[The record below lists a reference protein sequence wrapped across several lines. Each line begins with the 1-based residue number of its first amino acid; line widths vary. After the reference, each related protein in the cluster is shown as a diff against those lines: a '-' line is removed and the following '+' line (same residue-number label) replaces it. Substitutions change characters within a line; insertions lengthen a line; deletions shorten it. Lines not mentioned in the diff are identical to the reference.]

1 MLPMAEKTADRYLVV
16 HADADAG
23 GDYDEE
29 RTWVESAGAE
39 FRLTNAREEG
49 ALIANLRDADVVV
62 VNAAPITRRVM
73 ENMPRCRCVVRYG
86 VGVDNVEVAAAT
98 DLGIVVANVVDF
110 CTEEVANHALL
121 LLLACAKRLL
131 LLDADLRAGH
141 WRRTPLAGMP
151 PVWGQTL
158 GIIGVGNIGLSLAR
172 KALAL
177 QMTLLGYDPYVAMRD
192 PSLKAGASGG
202 GLMSPPLGGGRKA
215 PDGVRLVGLR
225 ELLAQSDFV
234 SVCAP
239 LTAETRHL
247 IGAAEFA
254 LMKPSAILVNTAR
267 GPLVDEAALVE
278 ALRSGRIAAAGLD
291 VFEEEP
297 LPTES
302 LLLGLTNVVLTAH
315 TAGISE
321 ASVRRVKTEVGQ
333 AAAAVLSGRWP
344 KSVVNPNVRPRVSL
358 ARG

>member
-1 MLPMAEKTADRYLVV
+1 MAEKMTDRYLVV

-23 GDYDEE
+23 GDFGEE
-29 RTWVESAGAE
+29 RTWVESVGAE
-39 FRLTNAREEG
+39 LRLTNAREEE

-62 VNAAPITRRVM
+62 VSAAPITRRVM
-73 ENMPRCRCVVRYG
+73 EALPRCRCVVRYG

-131 LLDADLRAGH
+131 PLDADLRAGH

-158 GIIGVGNIGLSLAR
+158 GIIGLGNIGRSLAR

-177 QMTLLGYDPYVAMRD
+177 QMTLLGFDPYAQQ
-192 PSLKAGASGG
+192 
-202 GLMSPPLGGGRKA
+202 A
-215 PDGVRLVGLR
+215 PEGVRLVALR

-247 IGAAEFA
+247 VGAAELA
-254 LMKPSAILVNTAR
+254 SMKPSAMLINTAR
-267 GPLVDEAALVE
+267 GPLVDEEALVE

-297 LPTES
+297 LPAGS
-302 LLLGLTNVVLTAH
+302 PVLGLTNVVLTGH
-315 TAGISE
+315 TAGMSE

-344 KSVVNPNVRPRVSL
+344 KSVVNPTVQPRVGL

>member
-1 MLPMAEKTADRYLVV
+1 MLPMTEKTTDRYLVV
-16 HADADAG
+16 HADAEAS
-23 GDYDEE
+23 GDYGEE
-29 RTWVESAGAE
+29 RTSVESVGAE
-39 FRLTNAREEG
+39 FRLTNAREEED
-49 ALIANLRDADVVV
+49 LIANLRDADVVL

-73 ENMPRCRCVVRYG
+73 EAMPRCRCVVRYG

-131 LLDADLRAGH
+131 PLDADLRAGH
-141 WRRTPLAGMP
+141 WRRTPLTGMP

-158 GIIGVGNIGLSLAR
+158 GIIGLGNIGRSLAR

-177 QMTLLGYDPYVAMRD
+177 EMALLGYDPYVQQ
-192 PSLKAGASGG
+192 
-202 GLMSPPLGGGRKA
+202 A

-247 IGAAEFA
+247 IGAAELA
-254 LMKPSAILVNTAR
+254 LMKPSATLINTAR

-297 LPTES
+297 LPAES
-302 LLLGLTNVVLTAH
+302 PLLGLTNVALTGH
-315 TAGISE
+315 TAGMSE

-344 KSVVNPNVRPRVSL
+344 KSVVNPNVRPRVAL

>member
-1 MLPMAEKTADRYLVV
+1 MHPMAEKTSGRYLVV
-16 HADADAG
+16 HADADPG
-23 GDYDEE
+23 GDYGEE
-29 RTWVESAGAE
+29 RVWVESVEAE
-39 FRLTNAREEG
+39 FRLTTAHEEE
-49 ALIANLRDADVVV
+49 ALISNLRDADVVV
-62 VNAAPITRRVM
+62 VSAAPITRRVM
-73 ENMPRCRCVVRYG
+73 EALPSCRCVVRYG

-131 LLDADLRAGH
+131 PLDADLRAGH

-158 GIIGVGNIGLSLAR
+158 GIIGLGNIGRSLAR

-177 QMTLLGYDPYVAMRD
+177 QMALLGYDPYVQQ
-192 PSLKAGASGG
+192 
-202 GLMSPPLGGGRKA
+202 A
-215 PDGVRLVGLR
+215 PEGVRLVELR
-225 ELLAQSDFV
+225 EMLAQSDFV
-234 SVCAP
+234 SICAP

-247 IGAAEFA
+247 IGAAE
-254 LMKPSAILVNTAR
+254 LNSMKPSAILINTAR
-267 GPLVDEAALVE
+267 GPLVHEAALAE

-297 LPTES
+297 LPVQS
-302 LLLGLTNVVLTAH
+302 PLLGLTNVVVTPH

-333 AAAAVLSGRWP
+333 AAAAVLSGVWP
-344 KSVVNPNVRPRVSL
+344 KSVVNPNVRPRVAL
-358 ARG
+358 TGG

>member
-1 MLPMAEKTADRYLVV
+1 
-16 HADADAG
+16 
-23 GDYDEE
+23 
-29 RTWVESAGAE
+29 
-39 FRLTNAREEG
+39 
-49 ALIANLRDADVVV
+49 
-62 VNAAPITRRVM
+62 
-73 ENMPRCRCVVRYG
+73 VRYG

-98 DLGIVVANVVDF
+98 ELGIVVANVVDF

-131 LLDADLRAGH
+131 PLDADLRAGH

-158 GIIGVGNIGLSLAR
+158 GIVGLGNIGRSLAR

-177 QMTLLGYDPYVAMRD
+177 QMTVLGYDPYFQE
-192 PSLKAGASGG
+192 P
-202 GLMSPPLGGGRKA
+202 
-215 PDGVRLVGLR
+215 PDGVRLV
-225 ELLAQSDFV
+225 ELGELVADSDFV
-234 SVCAP
+234 SICAP

-247 IGAAEFA
+247 IGAAELA
-254 LMKPSAILVNTAR
+254 SMKSSAILINAAR

-278 ALRSGRIAAAGLD
+278 ALRSGQIAAAGLD

-297 LPTES
+297 LPTDS
-302 LLLGLTNVVLTAH
+302 ALLTLGNVVLSAH

-321 ASVRRVKTEVGQ
+321 ASTRRVKTEVGQ

-344 KSVVNPNVRPRVSL
+344 KSVVNPAVQPRATLTV
-358 ARG
+358 

>member
-1 MLPMAEKTADRYLVV
+1 MAEKTTDRYLVV

-23 GDYDEE
+23 GDYGEE
-29 RTWVESAGAE
+29 RTWVESVGAE
-39 FRLTNAREEG
+39 FRLTNAREEEV
-49 ALIANLRDADVVV
+49 LIANVRDADVVV
-62 VNAAPITRRVM
+62 VNQAPITRRVM
-73 ENMPRCRCVVRYG
+73 EALPRCRCVVRYG

-131 LLDADLRAGH
+131 PLDADLRAGH

-158 GIIGVGNIGLSLAR
+158 GIIGLGNIGRSLAR

-177 QMTLLGYDPYVAMRD
+177 QMTLLGYDPYAQQ
-192 PSLKAGASGG
+192 
-202 GLMSPPLGGGRKA
+202 A
-215 PDGVRLVGLR
+215 PEGVRLVALR
-225 ELLAQSDFV
+225 DLLAQSDFV

-239 LTAETRHL
+239 LTADTRHL
-247 IGAAEFA
+247 IGAAELA
-254 LMKPSAILVNTAR
+254 SMKPSAILINTAR
-267 GPLVDEAALVE
+267 GPLVDEGALVE

-297 LPTES
+297 LPAES
-302 LLLGLTNVVLTAH
+302 PVLGLTNVVLTGH
-315 TAGISE
+315 TAGMSG

-333 AAAAVLSGRWP
+333 AAGAVLSGRWP
-344 KSVVNPNVRPRVSL
+344 KSVVNPTVQPRVAL

>member
-1 MLPMAEKTADRYLVV
+1 MSEKATDRYLVV

-23 GDYDEE
+23 GDYGEE
-29 RTWVESAGAE
+29 RSWVESAGAE
-39 FRLTNAREEG
+39 FRLNNAREEE
-49 ALIANLRDADVVV
+49 ALIANLRDADVVL

-73 ENMPRCRCVVRYG
+73 EAMPRCRCVVRYG

-98 DLGIVVANVVDF
+98 ELGIVVANVVDF

-131 LLDADLRAGH
+131 PLDADMRAGH

-151 PVWGQTL
+151 PIWGQTL
-158 GIIGVGNIGLSLAR
+158 GIIGLGNIGRSLAR

-177 QMTLLGYDPYVAMRD
+177 QMTLLGYDPYVQ
-192 PSLKAGASGG
+192 PQTL
-202 GLMSPPLGGGRKA
+202 
-215 PDGVRLVGLR
+215 DGVRLVGLR

-247 IGAAEFA
+247 IGAAELA
-254 LMKPSAILVNTAR
+254 LMKPSAILINTAR

-278 ALRSGRIAAAGLD
+278 ALRSGRLAAAGLD

-297 LPTES
+297 LPADS
-302 LLLGLTNVVLTAH
+302 PLLGLANVVLTPH

-344 KSVVNPNVRPRVSL
+344 KSVVNPNVRPRVAL
-358 ARG
+358 AGG

>member
-1 MLPMAEKTADRYLVV
+1 
-16 HADADAG
+16 
-23 GDYDEE
+23 
-29 RTWVESAGAE
+29 
-39 FRLTNAREEG
+39 
-49 ALIANLRDADVVV
+49 
-62 VNAAPITRRVM
+62 
-73 ENMPRCRCVVRYG
+73 
-86 VGVDNVEVAAAT
+86 
-98 DLGIVVANVVDF
+98 VVDF

-131 LLDADLRAGH
+131 PLDADLRAGH

-158 GIIGVGNIGLSLAR
+158 GIIGLGNIGRSLAR

-177 QMTLLGYDPYVAMRD
+177 QMTLLGYDPYVQQ
-192 PSLKAGASGG
+192 
-202 GLMSPPLGGGRKA
+202 A
-215 PDGVRLVGLR
+215 PEGVRLVALR

-247 IGAAEFA
+247 IGAAELA
-254 LMKPSAILVNTAR
+254 SMKPSAILINTAR
-267 GPLVDEAALVE
+267 GPLVEEVALVG

-297 LPTES
+297 LPAES
-302 LLLGLTNVVLTAH
+302 PVLGLTNVVLTGH
-315 TAGISE
+315 TAGMSE
-321 ASVRRVKTEVGQ
+321 ASERRVKTEVGQ

-344 KSVVNPNVRPRVSL
+344 KSVVNPAVQPRFAL

>member
-1 MLPMAEKTADRYLVV
+1 MSEKTTNRYLVV

-23 GDYDEE
+23 GDYGEE
-29 RTWVESAGAE
+29 RSWVESAGAE
-39 FRLTNAREEG
+39 FRLNNAREEE
-49 ALIANLRDADVVV
+49 ALIANLRDADVVLV
-62 VNAAPITRRVM
+62 SAAPITRRVM
-73 ENMPRCRCVVRYG
+73 EAMPRCRCVVRYG

-131 LLDADLRAGH
+131 PLDADMRAGH

-151 PVWGQTL
+151 PIWGQTL
-158 GIIGVGNIGLSLAR
+158 GVIGLGNIGRSLAR

-177 QMTLLGYDPYVAMRD
+177 QMTLLGYDPYVRSVRD

-202 GLMSPPLGGGRKA
+202 GLMPPPLGGGRE
-215 PDGVRLVGLR
+215 PMDGVRLVGLR

-234 SVCAP
+234 SICAP

-254 LMKPSAILVNTAR
+254 LMKPDAILINTAR

-297 LPTES
+297 LPAES
-302 LLLGLTNVVLTAH
+302 PLSGLTNVVLTAH
-315 TAGISE
+315 TAGMSE

-344 KSVVNPNVRPRVSL
+344 KSVVNPTVQPMVAL

>member
-1 MLPMAEKTADRYLVV
+1 MSGQKRGGYPTSVSWAIMLPMTEKPTNPYLVI
-16 HADADAG
+16 HADADPG
-23 GDYDEE
+23 GDYGEE
-29 RTWVESAGAE
+29 RSWVESVGAE
-39 FRLTNAREEG
+39 FRLTNGDQEK
-49 ALIANLRDADVVV
+49 ALIANLRDADVVLV
-62 VNAAPITRRVM
+62 SAAPITRGVM
-73 ENMPRCRCVVRYG
+73 ENLARCRCVVRYG
-86 VGVDNVEVAAAT
+86 VGVDNVEVVAAT

-131 LLDADLRAGH
+131 PLDADLRAGH
-141 WRRTPLAGMP
+141 WRHTPLAGMP

-158 GIIGVGNIGLSLAR
+158 GIIGLGNIGRSLAR

-177 QMTLLGYDPYVAMRD
+177 QMALLGYDPYVQ
-192 PSLKAGASGG
+192 PQTL
-202 GLMSPPLGGGRKA
+202 
-215 PDGVRLVGLR
+215 DGVRLVALR
-225 ELLAQSDFV
+225 ELLEQSDFV

-247 IGAAEFA
+247 IGAPEFA
-254 LMKPSAILVNTAR
+254 LMKPGAILINTAR

-297 LPTES
+297 LPVGS
-302 LLLGLTNVVLTAH
+302 PLLGLANVALTGH
-315 TAGISE
+315 TAGMSE

-344 KSVVNPNVRPRVSL
+344 KSVVNPNVRPRVNL

>member
-1 MLPMAEKTADRYLVV
+1 MLPMTDKATDRYLVV
-16 HADADAG
+16 HADADSG
-23 GDYDEE
+23 GDYSEE
-29 RTWVESAGAE
+29 RNWAESAGADL
-39 FRLTNAREEG
+39 RLTDAGGVE
-49 ALIANLRDADVVV
+49 ALIANLRDADVVLV
-62 VNAAPITRRVM
+62 SAVPITRQVM
-73 ENMPRCRCVVRYG
+73 EEMPRCRCVVRYG
-86 VGVDNVEVAAAT
+86 VGVDNADVAAAT

-131 LLDADLRAGH
+131 PLDSDLRAGH
-141 WRRTPLAGMP
+141 WRRTSLAGLP

-158 GIIGVGNIGLSLAR
+158 GIIGLGNIGRSLAR

-177 QMTLLGYDPYVAMRD
+177 QMTVLAYDPYLQ
-192 PSLKAGASGG
+192 PTTL
-202 GLMSPPLGGGRKA
+202 
-215 PDGVRLVGLR
+215 DGVRLVELR

-247 IGAAEFA
+247 IGAAELA
-254 LMKPSAILVNTAR
+254 LMKAGAILINTAR

-297 LPTES
+297 LPAGS
-302 LLLGLTNVVLTAH
+302 PLLGLANVVLTPH
-315 TAGISE
+315 TAGMSE
-321 ASVRRVKTEVGQ
+321 ASVRRVKREVGQ
-333 AAAAVLSGRWP
+333 AAAAVLRGRWP
-344 KSVVNPNVRPRVSL
+344 KSVVNPGVRPRVAL
-358 ARG
+358 AGG

>member
-1 MLPMAEKTADRYLVV
+1 MLPMTEKTAESYLVV
-16 HADADAG
+16 HADADPG
-23 GDYDEE
+23 GDYGEE
-29 RTWVESAGAE
+29 RTWVESVGAE
-39 FRLTNAREEG
+39 FRLTSAVEEG
-49 ALIANLRDADVVV
+49 ALIANLRDADVVL

-73 ENMPRCRCVVRYG
+73 DQMPRCRCVVRYG

-98 DLGIVVANVVDF
+98 DLGILVANVVDF

-131 LLDADLRAGH
+131 PLDGDVRAGQ
-141 WRRTPLAGMP
+141 WRRTPLSGLP

-158 GIIGVGNIGLSLAR
+158 GIIGLGNIGRSLAS

-177 QMTLLGYDPYVAMRD
+177 QMTVVGYDPYVR
-192 PSLKAGASGG
+192 PETL
-202 GLMSPPLGGGRKA
+202 
-215 PDGVRLVGLR
+215 DGVRLVGLR

-247 IGAAEFA
+247 IGAAELG
-254 LMKPSAILVNTAR
+254 LMKAGAILINTAR

-297 LPTES
+297 LPADS
-302 LLLGLTNVVLTAH
+302 PLLGLANVVLTPH
-315 TAGISE
+315 TAGMSE
-321 ASVRRVKTEVGQ
+321 ASVRRVKMEVGQ

-344 KSVVNPNVRPRVSL
+344 KSVVNPNVRPRVAL
-358 ARG
+358 AGGEP

>member
-1 MLPMAEKTADRYLVV
+1 MLPMAGKTTDRYLVI

-23 GDYDEE
+23 GDYGAE
-29 RTWVESAGAE
+29 RTSVESAGAE
-39 FRLTNAREEG
+39 LRLTNAREEET
-49 ALIANLRDADVVV
+49 LIANLRDADVVV
-62 VNAAPITRRVM
+62 VSAAPITRRVM
-73 ENMPRCRCVVRYG
+73 EALPRCRCVVRYG

-131 LLDADLRAGH
+131 PLDADLRAGH

-158 GIIGVGNIGLSLAR
+158 GIIGLGNIGRSLAR

-177 QMTLLGYDPYVAMRD
+177 QMTLLGYDPHVQQ
-192 PSLKAGASGG
+192 
-202 GLMSPPLGGGRKA
+202 A
-215 PDGVRLVGLR
+215 PEGVRLVALR

-247 IGAAEFA
+247 IGAAELA
-254 LMKPSAILVNTAR
+254 SMKPSAILINTAR
-267 GPLVDEAALVE
+267 GPLVDEAALVG

-297 LPTES
+297 LPAES
-302 LLLGLTNVVLTAH
+302 PVLGLTNVVLTGH
-315 TAGISE
+315 TAGMSE
-321 ASVRRVKTEVGQ
+321 ASERRVKTEVGQ

-344 KSVVNPNVRPRVSL
+344 KSVVNPTVQPRVAL

>member
-1 MLPMAEKTADRYLVV
+1 MLPMNEKTTDRYLVV

-23 GDYDEE
+23 GDYTEE
-29 RTWVESAGAE
+29 RTWIESVGAE
-39 FRLTNAREEG
+39 FRLTDAREEE
-49 ALIANLRDADVVV
+49 ALIANLREADVVV
-62 VNAAPITRRVM
+62 VNAAPITRRVIG
-73 ENMPRCRCVVRYG
+73 EMPRCRCVVRYG

-131 LLDADLRAGH
+131 SLDADLRAGH

-158 GIIGVGNIGLSLAR
+158 GVIGMGNIGRSLTR

-177 QMTLLGYDPYVAMRD
+177 QMTVLAYDPYAR
-192 PSLKAGASGG
+192 PQTL
-202 GLMSPPLGGGRKA
+202 
-215 PDGVRLVGLR
+215 DGVRLVELR
-225 ELLAQSDFV
+225 ELFAQSDFV

-247 IGAAEFA
+247 IGAAE
-254 LMKPSAILVNTAR
+254 LGSMKPGAILINTAR
-267 GPLVDEAALVE
+267 GPLVDEAALVK

-297 LPTES
+297 LPADS
-302 LLLGLTNVVLTAH
+302 PLLGLSNVVLTPH
-315 TAGISE
+315 TAGMSE
-321 ASVRRVKTEVGQ
+321 ASVRRVNTEVGQ

-344 KSVVNPNVRPRVSL
+344 KSVVNPSVRPRVVL
-358 ARG
+358 AREGQ

>member
-1 MLPMAEKTADRYLVV
+1 MLPMSEQAANRYLVV

-23 GDYDEE
+23 GDYGEE
-29 RTWVESAGAE
+29 RSWVESAGAE
-39 FRLTNAREEG
+39 FRLTNAYEEE
-49 ALIANLRDADVVV
+49 ALISNLREADIVVV
-62 VNAAPITRRVM
+62 SQAPITRRVM
-73 ENMPRCRCVVRYG
+73 EGTPRCRCVVRYG

-131 LLDADLRAGH
+131 PLDADVRAGH

-158 GIIGVGNIGLSLAR
+158 GVVGLGNIGRSLVR

-177 QMTLLGYDPYVAMRD
+177 QMTVLGYDPYVQ
-192 PSLKAGASGG
+192 SQSI
-202 GLMSPPLGGGRKA
+202 
-215 PDGVRLVGLR
+215 DGVRLVGLR
-225 ELLAQSDFV
+225 ELVEQSDFV
-234 SVCAP
+234 SICAP
-239 LTAETRHL
+239 LTTETRHL
-247 IGAAEFA
+247 IGAAELA
-254 LMKPSAILVNTAR
+254 LMKPGAIVINTAR

-297 LPTES
+297 LPADS
-302 LLLGLTNVVLTAH
+302 PLLGLANVVLTPH
-315 TAGISE
+315 TAGMSQ
-321 ASVRRVKTEVGQ
+321 ASVQRVKTEVGQ
-333 AAAAVLSGRWP
+333 AAAAVLGGRWP
-344 KSVVNPNVRPRVSL
+344 KSVVNPDVRPRVPL

>member
-1 MLPMAEKTADRYLVV
+1 MSGERRGGYAVSGSWAIMLPMNDKTTNRYVVV
-16 HADADAG
+16 HADADAD
-23 GDYDEE
+23 GDYTEE
-29 RTWVESAGAE
+29 RTWIESAGAE
-39 FRLTNAREEG
+39 FRLTNALEEE

-62 VNAAPITRRVM
+62 VSQAPITRRVM
-73 ENMPRCRCVVRYG
+73 EEMPRCRCVVRYG
-86 VGVDNVEVAAAT
+86 VGVDNVEVGAAT

-131 LLDADLRAGH
+131 PLDADLRAGH
-141 WRRTPLAGMP
+141 WRRTPLAGML

-158 GIIGVGNIGLSLAR
+158 GIIGLGNIGRSLAR

-177 QMTLLGYDPYVAMRD
+177 QMTMLGYDPYVQTQT
-192 PSLKAGASGG
+192 L
-202 GLMSPPLGGGRKA
+202 
-215 PDGVRLVGLR
+215 DGVPLVNLR

-247 IGAAEFA
+247 IGAAELA
-254 LMKPSAILVNTAR
+254 LMKPSAILINTAR

-278 ALRSGRIAAAGLD
+278 SLRSGGIAAAGLD

-297 LPTES
+297 LPANS
-302 LLLGLTNVVLTAH
+302 PLLGLANVVLTPH
-315 TAGISE
+315 SAGMSE

-344 KSVVNPNVRPRVSL
+344 KSVVNPNVRPRVAL
-358 ARG
+358 AREGQG